1 MIIQIE
7 FAQTLIYNE
16 IATKILPIC
25 CFILTIFLILLPRI
39 GALAQ
44 LARAFDWQSRGH
56 RFDSDMLHSNYQRV
70 TDLKICDPFFFASFL
85 PESW

>member
-1 MIIQIE
+1 MIIQKE
-7 FAQTLIYNE
+7 FAQTLKYTE
-16 IATKILPIC
+16 IPTNILPIC
-25 CFILTIFLILLPRI
+25 CFLLTIFLILLRRV

-85 PESW
+85 PAS